1 MKEQITYDIFDKV
14 DIRVGT
20 VISVKKNEKARKPSL
35 VVEVDFG
42 KEIGIKQSSAQI
54 THYYNEENLKGK
66 QVIGVCNF
74 PEKNIA
80 GVVSQVLI
88 LGSID
93 KEGKVILVHPSQKS
107 ENGLANS
114 INMHP
119 EILSI
124 ALFWFVTAYTPG
136 PNNVVASYS
145 GFNFGITKTIPHI
158 LGVTL
163 GFTSLVFFL
172 TIGLINVFKLFPII
186 QVNNKIS
193 WNFIFNLFAYKIAFS
208 KTSNETKKENPV
220 KFIETFFFQYLNP
233 KGVTVAIIVVSTYV
247 ELGEN
252 YINYATQVVLLAFL
266 FSLTSITLWTFIGKF
281 LRKFATNDK
290 FIKYFNYAMSVLLL
304 LSIITFY
311 I

>member
-1 MKEQITYDIFDKV
+1 
-14 DIRVGT
+14 
-20 VISVKKNEKARKPSL
+20 
-35 VVEVDFG
+35 
-42 KEIGIKQSSAQI
+42 
-54 THYYNEENLKGK
+54 
-66 QVIGVCNF
+66 
-74 PEKNIA
+74 
-80 GVVSQVLI
+80 
-88 LGSID
+88 
-93 KEGKVILVHPSQKS
+93 
-107 ENGLANS
+107 
-114 INMHP
+114 MHP

-163 GFTSLVFFL
+163 GFTSLVLFL
-172 TIGLINVFKLFPII
+172 SIGLINIFKLFPLI
-186 QVNNKIS
+186 QVIMRYLGT
-193 WNFIFNLFAYKIAFS
+193 LFLIYLAYKIAFS
-208 KTSNETKKENPV
+208 KTTSETKKENPV
-220 KFIETFFFQYLNP
+220 KFIETFLFQYLNP

-252 YINYATQVVLLAFL
+252 FINYATQIVILAFL
-266 FSLTSITLWTFIGKF
+266 FSVTSITLWTFVGKF

-290 FIKYFNYAMSVLLL
+290 FIKYFNYVMSVLLL